1 MHENMKRY
9 EDMSAFFLGREAA
22 NLLTRNLTIA
32 ELNLK
37 SERDFSVRQ
46 KVAMDENRQ
55 FWKMGVT
62 PG

>member
-9 EDMSAFFLGREAA
+9 EDMSAFLLGREAA

-37 SERDFSVRQ
+37 YERDFSVRQ
-46 KVAMDENRQ
+46 KVEMLPA
-55 FWKMGVT
+55 FSVVCPVG
-62 PG
+62 